1 VDAEDFWAMGKQ
13 QKKID
18 ARLTRRLNGHF
29 RAVKE
34 MEQKRAGSS
43 KGYRAPGSRNPRKC

>member
-1 VDAEDFWAMGKQ
+1 MDAEDFWAMGKQ

-34 MEQKRAGSS
+34 MEQKRALVAPTLSGTETS
-43 KGYRAPGSRNPRKC
+43 K